1 MKSEKVPRLST
12 LPPKEHAIG
21 IYIGL
26 IIGGLVLGIGA
37 IVLFRDLLL
46 TFTGE
51 GLKLTDVILFRTLL
65 FIASSLA
72 SLACFFAFFKLV
84 LTQRMLVKKVDET
97 FEDFTTYARP
107 LVEELIRQRIISEE
121 LLEKLDRGSKRGG
134 VMADASGSNRTEPSS
149 FREYQKREEFLVF
162 IALLSSMTVA
172 LFIYLEKHPWQL
184 VPYSIMILALAWWFI
199 IAKYFDL
206 VYDIRS
212 YYLPAIFIVFMPS
225 LSVIIRAFMLPHEAV
240 YVIFLTLFVY
250 VWSMYTYF
258 NYVDRGIAPEVFSI
272 ISAKLMKF
280 PHQRRVK
287 KFVGREA
294 LTPRAAEL
302 FPPKESEG
310 LSEKEKKESEKIN
323 ALFPPNTGER
333 HLKRKEGVEK
343 PYQRLKKLFLKKRH

>member
-12 LPPKEHAIG
+12 LPSKEHAIG

-37 IVLFRDLLL
+37 IVLFRDLLF

-51 GLKLTDVILFRTLL
+51 GIKLTDVILFRVLL
-65 FIASSLA
+65 FIASSLS

-84 LTQRMLVKKVDET
+84 LTQRMLVKKVDEK

-121 LLEKLDRGSKRGG
+121 LLEKLDKGSKRGG
-134 VMADASGSNRTEPSS
+134 VIAEAPGLNGPEPQS

-162 IALLSSMTVA
+162 IAILSSVTVA
-172 LFIYLEKHPWQL
+172 LFIYLEKHPWGL
-184 VPYSIMILALAWWFI
+184 VPYSILLLAIAWWFI

-212 YYLPAIFIVFMPS
+212 YYIPAIFIVFMPS
-225 LSVIIRAFMLPHEAV
+225 LSVALRGFMLPHEAV
-240 YVIFLTLFVY
+240 YVVFLALFVY
-250 VWSMYTYF
+250 VCSMYMYS
-258 NYVDRGIAPEVFSI
+258 NYIDGGIAPEVFSI

-280 PHQRRVK
+280 PHPRRVK
-287 KFVGREA
+287 KFVGRDA

-302 FPPKESEG
+302 FPPKEYEKP
-310 LSEKEKKESEKIN
+310 SEKEKKESERIN
-323 ALFPPNTGER
+323 ALFPPSTGEG
-333 HLKRKEGVEK
+333 HLKEKGGVEK
-343 PYQRLKKLFLKKRH
+343 PYQRLRKLFLKKRH